1 MSNLCIVGTNEYE
14 QLVSRSNESI
24 QKFIKAHPECVKY
37 EDFEN
42 GSVYITLEFGKV
54 QSKEMKSISEMCMH
68 SLIDEVFVIG
78 DIPATIVY
86 SNDNLIKFKGKKNLV
101 EEMILSSK
109 ALTDDVKQVLKDK
122 SKIEFAIPADFIS
135 NIHDLISDFEE
146 DGSVDENQKEGDKIK
161 SSDFGETIGLS
172 YSERSNKKHISFDLK
187 KLYSVNVNDYKF
199 EGNATNGSTFITSA
213 QNICKT
219 FVKILLNKPKQITGE
234 FAKVLAKNDIIIE
247 KLSTEEIGFA
257 YGTLPDEA
265 VTEIVRKP
273 FVIGGSD
280 EDSPS
285 EIEYVKVPGQITRIR
300 LVTVESNNS
309 FEDNYYLNR
318 EVDSVLYTLETP
330 ITANAASYDV
340 YVAIESIIKQSFTD
354 PNKYLSNW
362 SSNDG
367 EQISTEGS
375 EADAGVSAVRH
386 YTYIFNDDANIDENP
401 EDYVRL
407 SSLNGSGNIS
417 DHPIITGMVESGT
430 AMKVIM
436 PYPTGTSAYGYT
448 DDIEYVISQAHLY
461 N

>member
-24 QKFIKAHPECVKY
+24 QKFIKTHPECVKY

-42 GSVYITLEFGKV
+42 GSVYITLDFGKV
-54 QSKEMKSISEMCMH
+54 QSKEMKGISEMCMH

-78 DIPATIVY
+78 DIPATIIY

-109 ALTDDVKQVLKDK
+109 ALTTDVKQVLKDK
-122 SKIEFAIPADFIS
+122 SKIEFNIPADFIS

-146 DGSVDENQKEGDKIK
+146 DESVNQNDEESDKIK

-187 KLYSVNVNDYKF
+187 KLYSVNIDDYKH

-219 FVKILLNKPKQITGE
+219 FVKILLNKSKQITGE
-234 FAKVLAKNDIIIE
+234 FSKVLAKNDIIIE

-257 YGTLPDEA
+257 YGELPEEA
-265 VTEIVRKP
+265 ITEIVRKP

-280 EDSPS
+280 ESAS
-285 EIEYVKVPGQITRIR
+285 EIEYEKVPGQITRIR
-300 LVTVESNNS
+300 LVSVESNNGY
-309 FEDNYYLNR
+309 ENNYHLNE

-330 ITANAASYDV
+330 ITKDSASYDV

-367 EQISTEGS
+367 KQISIEGS
-375 EADAGVSAVRH
+375 EAETGVSAVKD
-386 YTYIFNDDANIDENP
+386 YVYIFNDDADIDENS
-401 EDYVRL
+401 EDYIGL
-407 SSLNGSGNIS
+407 SLLNDSGNIS
-417 DHPIITGMVESGT
+417 DYPIITDMIESGT

-436 PYPTGTSAYGYT
+436 PYPTGTSGYGYT
-448 DDIEYVISQAHLY
+448 SDIEYVISQAHLY
-461 N
+461 S

>member
-1 MSNLCIVGTNEYE
+1 MSNLCIVGTNEYD

-24 QKFIKAHPECVKY
+24 QKFIKTHPECVKY

-42 GSVYITLEFGKV
+42 GFVYITLDFGKV
-54 QSKEMKSISEMCMH
+54 QSNEMKSISEMCMH

-86 SNDNLIKFKGKKNLV
+86 SNDNLIKFKGDKKSV
-101 EEMILSSK
+101 ESMILSSK
-109 ALTDDVKQVLKDK
+109 VLTTDVRQVLKDK
-122 SKIEFAIPADFIS
+122 SKIEFDIPSDFIS

-146 DGSVDENQKEGDKIK
+146 DGFVDHPYTKDGDGIK

-187 KLYSVNVNDYKF
+187 KLYSVNIDDYKH
-199 EGNATNGSTFITSA
+199 EGDATNGSSFIESA

-257 YGTLPDEA
+257 YGNLPEEA

-273 FVIGGSD
+273 LVIGGSD
-280 EDSPS
+280 DDSTS
-285 EIEYVKVPGQITRIR
+285 EIEYEKVPGKITRIR

-309 FEDNYYLNR
+309 YENYQLNR

-367 EQISTEGS
+367 EQITTEGS
-375 EADAGVSAVRH
+375 EADAGVDAVRQ
-386 YTYIFNDDANIDENP
+386 YTYIFNDDTNIDEHS
-401 EDYVRL
+401 EDYVSL

-417 DHPIITGMVESGT
+417 DYPIITDMVESGT

-448 DDIEYVISQAHLY
+448 GDIEYVISQAHL